1 MKKLTVILIV
11 VGIAALLIATG
22 LFVACASCEAKANII
37 GLGWQ
42 YSPMT
47 GCWFDTPD
55 GWFPLAHWVVR

>member
-11 VGIAALLIATG
+11 LGIAALIAAG
-22 LFVACASCEAKANII
+22 LFFACASCEAKANII
-37 GLGWQ
+37 GLVWQ